1 MATAVILKS
10 LIFLQFSV
18 LRHDYVKM
26 FFVKSTM
33 NTVEFTVYNE
43 DREVRKRFQKMATTE
58 RSQSYITVGNSID
71 PFETQTVYS

>member
-43 DREVRKRFQKMATTE
+43 DREARKKFQKMATTE

-71 PFETQTVYS
+71 

>member
-43 DREVRKRFQKMATTE
+43 DREVRKRYQKMATTE